1 MSKCHSCF
9 PHRLYMFQRVSHVSS
24 SVYMSLILNQCCLKT
39 TAAILHPIINTLNLL
54 LDRRAPAVQSEACLW
69 PVWSGCQQTVVPVM
83 LVQQTHSTSG
93 SSQTAAVCDQTV
105 EPKVSWDDCS
115 SLYSGN
121 SPVTLTTNDKNLIFL
136 STALCSGGVSVE
148 LHCPKKHKMTQ
159 CHQRPNSSRD
169 GQADSFAELSKH
181 RLTNT
186 SCRIHKQAD
195 GAHVERQ
202 AATSLLCQFN
212 GVISGSSN
220 SIQALL

>member
-1 MSKCHSCF
+1 M
-9 PHRLYMFQRVSHVSS
+9 
-24 SVYMSLILNQCCLKT
+24 
-39 TAAILHPIINTLNLL
+39 
-54 LDRRAPAVQSEACLW
+54 
-69 PVWSGCQQTVVPVM
+69 PVM
-83 LVQQTHSTSG
+83 LVQQTSQHSSASG
-93 SSQTAAVCDQTV
+93 YSQTAAVCDQTL
-105 EPKVSWDDCS
+105 ELKVSWDDCS

-136 STALCSGGVSVE
+136 STALCSGVVCCP
-148 LHCPKKHKMTQ
+148 HCPKKNHKMTQ

-212 GVISGSSN
+212 AVISGLSN